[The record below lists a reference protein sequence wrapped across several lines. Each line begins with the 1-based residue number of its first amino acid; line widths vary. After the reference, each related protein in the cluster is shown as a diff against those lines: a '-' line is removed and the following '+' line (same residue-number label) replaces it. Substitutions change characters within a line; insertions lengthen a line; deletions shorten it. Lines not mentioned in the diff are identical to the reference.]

1 MYWYKKVKQEVI
13 IIKNNTEITKE
24 EYEIRKN
31 RLKILKIIMIII
43 NILAAII
50 LCYQIYTKEITYSS
64 YIILILCN
72 IITFVSKPDK
82 RP

>member
-1 MYWYKKVKQEVI
+1 MT

-31 RLKILKIIMIII
+31 KLKSLRIIMIII
-43 NILAAII
+43 DILAFI
-50 LCYQIYTKEITYSS
+50 LLCFQISVNEITYSS

-72 IITFVSKPDK
+72 IITFVSKPNK